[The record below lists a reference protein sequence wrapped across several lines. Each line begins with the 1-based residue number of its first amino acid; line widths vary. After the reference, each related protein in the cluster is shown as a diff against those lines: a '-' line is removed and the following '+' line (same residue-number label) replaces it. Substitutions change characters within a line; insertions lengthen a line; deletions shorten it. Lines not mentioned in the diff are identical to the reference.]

1 MPKGSMQGR
10 IQVVEQSRCRT
21 HRQQTT
27 TIAQMQSPCAYTAF
41 HGGKGAV
48 RHGCRNK
55 DTPSFKHGC
64 LQVVEQSR
72 CRTHR
77 QQTTT
82 VAQRQSHQSV
92 LKGIGIINQ
101 KLISKTDFFYKLRAG
116 SVTCPQIFCS
126 FLYPMK
132 LCGATHQSIINKRQ
146 KN

>member
-1 MPKGSMQGR
+1 MLS
-10 IQVVEQSRCRT
+10 
-21 HRQQTT
+21 H
-27 TIAQMQSPCAYTAF
+27 YTACPSRRLSKNLYHYQKWAF
-41 HGGKGAV
+41 SVARSAGFASCKTFGKQPKHPCFGRSPKAGRRDASPRIHPLSGGKGAV

-82 VAQRQSHQSV
+82 VAQKQSHQSV

-101 KLISKTDFFYKLRAG
+101 KLISKTDFFYNLGEGLA
-116 SVTCPQIFCS
+116 PPEI
-126 FLYPMK
+126 
-132 LCGATHQSIINKRQ
+132 
-146 KN
+146 